1 MFLRDLMLD
10 CDFQTKVYSFIFKFK
25 KMFVY

>member
-10 CDFQTKVYSFIFKFK
+10 CDFQIKVYSFIFKFK